1 MRISRIEVKG
11 LFDQYDYDIPLHL
24 TDRVTFIYGENG
36 CGKTTVLKMISDFF
50 ALRFGQLSRTPFGR
64 LAVLMDDDSRF
75 VVTRKAADAT
85 RRGDDGGRSS
95 LEIQYFK
102 SGDEVLDVKTAG
114 IPAGSR
120 EHTLLAEELVQEN
133 HRFLRTGF
141 QQWMDRETHETI
153 DAAEVL
159 ERYGGQVPAL
169 WRATR
174 KGASQTKGLSELK
187 ELLHSV
193 PCKLIQTQRLMAEVP
208 TRRRALEGG
217 ANDRASQEFA
227 VDTDAAELRSSIQ
240 EALATYASTSQEM
253 DRSFPVRLLAASTGR
268 APAKKT
274 LGSQLAQLESQR
286 IRLMRNGLL
295 DESGVVEPGQLLGTG
310 MTDQQRR
317 VLSIYIEDTRQK
329 LEVLQ
334 DMAKRLDLFA
344 SSINARFK
352 GKEVRISRD
361 RGFSVVNERQETLS
375 PSQLSS
381 GEQHEVVLFYE
392 LLFKVQPGTLV
403 MIDEPELSLHVDW
416 QNRFIGDISQVARM
430 QELDVLAATHS
441 PDIIGDRWD
450 LAVRLVETDDAG
462 IPNRN

>member
-11 LFDQYDYDIPLHL
+11 LFGQYDYDIPLRL

-64 LAVLMDDDSRF
+64 LAVLMDDDNHF
-75 VVTRKAADAT
+75 IVTRKAADAT
-85 RRGDDGGRSS
+85 RRGDDGGRNP

-114 IPAGSR
+114 ISAGSR

-159 ERYGGQVPAL
+159 ERYGGQVPSL

-174 KGASQTKGLSELK
+174 KGASQTKGLSEITA
-187 ELLHSV
+187 LLHSV

-227 VDTDAAELRSSIQ
+227 VDTDAAELKSSIQ

-286 IRLMRNGLL
+286 VRLMRNGLL
-295 DESGVVEPGQLLGTG
+295 DESGVDEPGKLLGKG

-317 VLSIYIEDTRQK
+317 VLSIYIEDTNQK
-329 LEVLQ
+329 LKVLQ
-334 DMAKRLDLFA
+334 EMAERLDLFA
-344 SSINARFK
+344 GSINARFK
-352 GKEVRISRD
+352 GKQIRISKD
-361 RGFSVVNERQETLS
+361 RGFSVVNERQE
-375 PSQLSS
+375 
-381 GEQHEVVLFYE
+381 VL
-392 LLFKVQPGTLV
+392 
-403 MIDEPELSLHVDW
+403 LSLIH
-416 QNRFIGDISQVARM
+416 IS
-430 QELDVLAATHS
+430 EPT
-441 PDIIGDRWD
+441 
-450 LAVRLVETDDAG
+450 
-462 IPNRN
+462 